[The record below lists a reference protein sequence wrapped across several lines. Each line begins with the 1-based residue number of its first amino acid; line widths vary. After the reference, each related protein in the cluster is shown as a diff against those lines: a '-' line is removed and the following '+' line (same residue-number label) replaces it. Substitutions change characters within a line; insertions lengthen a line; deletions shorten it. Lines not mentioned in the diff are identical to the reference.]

1 MCRVP
6 RRWPGP
12 VATIQNVALGDTI
25 PPGIGERALRDLRSR
40 PAGRNLA
47 RGALA
52 VLTLHWA
59 VLTGILL
66 LFVPGVEAFVQSRV
80 GDVIVPESWAGPL
93 LLNLIAF
100 PLFMPVAVWAWIRTA
115 RAALGPDGQQQ
126 RRRWVPALA
135 FVLFGFQTVCWIP
148 FVVAFSVA
156 FSD

>member
-1 MCRVP
+1 M
-6 RRWPGP
+6 
-12 VATIQNVALGDTI
+12 ATMQNVALADTI
-25 PPGIGERALRDLRSR
+25 PPGIGERTMRDLRSR

-47 RGALA
+47 RGVLA

-59 VLTGILL
+59 VITGILL
-66 LFVPGVEAFVQSRV
+66 LFVPPVEAFVQSRV
-80 GDVIVPESWAGPL
+80 GEVIIPESWAGPL

-100 PLFMPVAVWAWIRTA
+100 PLFMPVAAWAWIRAA
-115 RAALGPDGQQQ
+115 RVAAGPDGQQ

-135 FVLFGFQTVCWIP
+135 LVLFGFQTVCWIP